1 MSSIFIRGKDTLW
14 SRFVELRQR
23 RREWDKR
30 RRRVRRKSRIKHKI
44 LLVNLKTVSMSWRET
59 RRRVKV
65 CLGWKKYTQFQW
77 EWLDSHCFP
86 TCSSCC
92 DLRYNN
98 RKFNWGGE
106 DFIFY
111 YFNLHFTYLF
121 SFSTFSGIFHSFYII
136 SSDSKQAEKT
146 TNFVVYRRC
155 SARILYLCI
164 RSWPWMNSNQNN
176 VECVNRK
183 TRKNILNLAQ
193 ARDIKSLRIQFRFL
207 FCAFLFIQRTIE
219 WNRNWFNKLCN
230 GPEFAVSFTRC
241 WWFHKTYKI
250 YSIYLQ
256 QRVSNR
262 YEIFDM
268 WIRIL
273 CHVNTRKIMR

>member
-136 SSDSKQAEKT
+136 RLETSGKDNELCCLQTLFCSYFVPLHTILAMNEQQQEQCRMCEQKNKKEYLESGSSTRHQIIKNPVSIS
-146 TNFVVYRRC
+146 F
-155 SARILYLCI
+155 LCI
-164 RSWPWMNSNQNN
+164 FIHTENYW
-176 VECVNRK
+176 V
-183 TRKNILNLAQ
+183 
-193 ARDIKSLRIQFRFL
+193 KS
-207 FCAFLFIQRTIE
+207 
-219 WNRNWFNKLCN
+219 KL
-230 GPEFAVSFTRC
+230 V
-241 WWFHKTYKI
+241 
-250 YSIYLQ
+250 Q
-256 QRVSNR
+256 
-262 YEIFDM
+262 
-268 WIRIL
+268 
-273 CHVNTRKIMR
+273 